1 LIIILHRPVQE
12 RESKDIHQV
21 QYEQILSLINILT
34 ERIDMLENK
43 QTDEYKLVNDR
54 INEIFDIIKMIERK
68 L

>member
-1 LIIILHRPVQE
+1 VQE
-12 RESKDIHQV
+12 HKLKEVKDIHQV

>member
-1 LIIILHRPVQE
+1 VPEHKIKEV
-12 RESKDIHQV
+12 KDIHQV

-43 QTDEYKLVNDR
+43 QSDEYKLVNDR

>member
-1 LIIILHRPVQE
+1 MPEHKIKEV
-12 RESKDIHQV
+12 KDIHQV
-21 QYEQILSLINILT
+21 QYAQILSLINILT

-43 QTDEYKLVNDR
+43 QSDEYKLVNDR

>member
-1 LIIILHRPVQE
+1 VQE

>member
-1 LIIILHRPVQE
+1 VQE
-12 RESKDIHQV
+12 HKLKEVKDIHQV

-43 QTDEYKLVNDR
+43 QNDEYKLVNDR

>member
-1 LIIILHRPVQE
+1 MSEHKIKEV
-12 RESKDIHQV
+12 KDIHQV

-34 ERIDMLENK
+34 ERINMLEDK

-54 INEIFDIIKMIERK
+54 INENLKDE

>member
-1 LIIILHRPVQE
+1 MSEHKIKEV
-12 RESKDIHQV
+12 KDIHQV

-34 ERIDMLENK
+34 EKINILEDK

-54 INEIFDIIKMIERK
+54 INEVFDIIKMIERK

>member
-1 LIIILHRPVQE
+1 MSEHKIKEV
-12 RESKDIHQV
+12 KDIHQV

-34 ERIDMLENK
+34 ERINMLEDK

-54 INEIFDIIKMIERK
+54 INEVFDIIKMIERK

>member
-1 LIIILHRPVQE
+1 MQE

>member
-1 LIIILHRPVQE
+1 MPEHKIKEV
-12 RESKDIHQV
+12 KDIHQV

-43 QTDEYKLVNDR
+43 QSDEYKLVNDR

>member
-1 LIIILHRPVQE
+1 MQE
-12 RESKDIHQV
+12 HKLKEVKDIHQV

-43 QTDEYKLVNDR
+43 QSDEYKLVNDR

>member
-1 LIIILHRPVQE
+1 VSEHKIKEV
-12 RESKDIHQV
+12 KDIHQV

-34 ERIDMLENK
+34 EKINILEDK

-54 INEIFDIIKMIERK
+54 INEVFDIIKMIERK

>member
-1 LIIILHRPVQE
+1 MQE
-12 RESKDIHQV
+12 HKLKEVKDIHQV

>member
-1 LIIILHRPVQE
+1 MQE
-12 RESKDIHQV
+12 HESKDIHQV

-43 QTDEYKLVNDR
+43 QTEEYKLVNDR